1 MKSGELSR
9 AARVLTSKGLAPA
22 NEETTK
28 KLEGK
33 HPKRYSDLDLSAM
46 STSSL
51 ASFDLSKDVLLDVI
65 KSLPRDSAAGPSGW
79 RYEHIK
85 ALVTDPSVGVLFHQ
99 VCSLIANGRFPQS
112 VAMLLSASRLIALPK
127 ASGDVWP
134 IAIGE
139 CFRWATARAICAQKR
154 DSFSTF
160 FCPL

>member
-1 MKSGELSR
+1 MPASQP
-9 AARVLTSKGLAPA
+9 ARQTDRQ
-22 NEETTK
+22 T
-28 KLEGK
+28 EGK

-65 KSLPRDSAAGPSGW
+65 KSLPRGSAAGPSGW

-85 ALVTDPSVGVLFHQ
+85 ALVADPSVGVLFHQ

-127 ASGDVWP
+127 ASGEVRP
-134 IAIGE
+134 IAIGK
-139 CFRWATARAICAQKR
+139 CFRRATARAICAQKR
-154 DSFSTF
+154 LIFNLLLSFTIRSGNKRWH
-160 FCPL
+160 